1 MRKKGTEKETID
13 WSKGEYRKYIIEQRK
28 FLWRDDSIELYAKWM
43 GLKQGMTGIDV
54 GCGLGYLG
62 WTFWK
67 YFGKGGKYIGIDVS
81 EKLISEA
88 KELSKE
94 WLREGSAKFIVGD
107 VYDLPLADNSVDFV
121 MCQTLLMHL
130 KEPEKALAEMRRVVK
145 PGGLVICMEPDNFSN
160 SMKMSYNSIH
170 QRSVEEMLLIHKI
183 YFYWVKGRKKLGE
196 GDWGIGAKL
205 PQLMKDAGLKDI
217 DIRNNDIVKYMIP
230 LYETPEQEDMLKTI
244 KGNYKKPF
252 NKRDLRESLEEK
264 VLAGGGSR
272 YFLRQF
278 YDFIKRTKEEDSSTF
293 LKEVMK
299 KRAYVFWGASFFYIC
314 IGRK

>member
-1 MRKKGTEKETID
+1 MRKKDTEKETID
-13 WSKGEYRKYIIEQRK
+13 WSKGEYRKHIIEQRK

-43 GLKQGMTGIDV
+43 GLKDGMTCIDV

-67 YFGKGGKYIGIDVS
+67 YFGKGGKYVGIDVS

-94 WLREGSAKFIVGD
+94 WLNGGSAEFIVGD
-107 VYDLPLADNSVDFV
+107 VYDLPLADNSVDFA

-130 KEPEKALAEMRRVVK
+130 KEPEKALTEMKRVVK
-145 PGGLVICMEPDNFSN
+145 PGGVVICMEPDNFSN
-160 SMKMSYNSIH
+160 SMKMSYNSIN

-183 YFYWVKGRKKLGE
+183 QFCWVKGRKKLSE
-196 GDWGIGAKL
+196 RDWGIGSKL
-205 PQLMKDAGLKDI
+205 PKLMNDAGLKDI

-230 LYETPEQEDMLKTI
+230 LYETPEQEDMLQTI